1 MFVFFPRTAGTGLI
15 SADFSHSVRSSVAC
29 CGIFE
34 PLLRFKPLSYP
45 GLPKKF
51 KKKHAFLRSVAA
63 GGTGATAL
71 CPASVSAVGKKSKER

>member
-29 CGIFE
+29 CGILE

-45 GLPKKF
+45 GSPKKF

-63 GGTGATAL
+63 GATAR
-71 CPASVSAVGKKSKER
+71 CPPSVSLVGKKSKER